1 MKLVA
6 WMLAGSILSAIVL
19 TMLPGVSTRRE
30 IWLGMLGPLISAV
43 ASWIV
48 MERQHR
54 LQPQGMTRLL
64 IKAFAAK
71 MIFFGI
77 YIAFILIIELV
88 RPIPFVISFAGYYI
102 ALHIVEA
109 IGLRHLQTAGLHE
122 SSEMIRSQLRNG

>member
-19 TMLPGVSTRRE
+19 TILPGISAGRE
-30 IWLGMLGPLISAV
+30 IWLGMLGPLISAI

-54 LQPQGMTRLL
+54 RRPQGMTRLL

-71 MIFFGI
+71 MIFFAV
-77 YIAFILIIELV
+77 YVALFLIIELV

-102 ALHIVEA
+102 ALHILEA
-109 IGLRHLQTAGLHE
+109 IGLRHLQTAGLAE
-122 SSEMIRSQLRNG
+122 SSDMIRSQLRNG

>member
-1 MKLVA
+1 MKLVW
-6 WMLAGSILSAIVL
+6 WMLAGSIISAIVFTL
-19 TMLPGVSTRRE
+19 LPGVTARPE
-30 IWLGMLGPLISAV
+30 IWLGMLGPLTSAI

-48 MERQHR
+48 MERQYR
-54 LQPQGMTRLL
+54 QRPQSMTRLL

-77 YIAFILIIELV
+77 YIAIFLGIGLV

-102 ALHIVEA
+102 ALHILEA

>member
-1 MKLVA
+1 MKLA
-6 WMLAGSILSAIVL
+6 WWMLAGSILSAILL
-19 TMLPGVSTRRE
+19 TMLPGVSVRLE
-30 IWLGMLGPLISAV
+30 IWFGMMGPLISAIV
-43 ASWIV
+43 SWIV
-48 MERQHR
+48 MQRQHR
-54 LQPQGMTRLL
+54 KKPQGMTRLL

-77 YIAFILIIELV
+77 YIAFFLVIELV
-88 RPIPFVISFAGYYI
+88 RPIPFVVSFAGYYI

>member
-1 MKLVA
+1 MKLVW
-6 WMLAGSILSAIVL
+6 WMLAGSIISAIAI
-19 TMLPGVSTRRE
+19 TMLPGVSAKLE

-48 MERQHR
+48 MERQHHQR
-54 LQPQGMTRLL
+54 PQGMTRLL

-71 MIFFGI
+71 MIFFGV
-77 YIAFILIIELV
+77 YIAVFLGIRLV
-88 RPIPFVISFAGYYI
+88 RPIPFVISFAGYYV

-122 SSEMIRSQLRNG
+122 LS